1 MEIPPLAVNREIV
14 LGVPRV
20 VRDSQRPV
28 VLGLRAGSPV
38 MEVRME
44 SFRE

>member
-1 MEIPPLAVNREIV
+1 MEIPPLAVNGEMI

-28 VLGLRAGSPV
+28 VPGLGAGSPV
-38 MEVRME
+38 VEVRME
-44 SFRE
+44 SFRK

>member
-1 MEIPPLAVNREIV
+1 MEIPPLAVKGEMV

-20 VRDSQRPV
+20 LRDSQRSV
-28 VLGLRAGSPV
+28 VPGLGAGSPV
-38 MEVRME
+38 VEVRIE